1 MDINKINQDLQKTYQ
16 QINNLEV
23 INDKSDITIDIPD
36 KVMLDKLYNDFKTFD
51 KSERNIFL
59 SQISKIEGEGMN
71 SKNKNFSTMKT
82 EQRTFLLEKLNQ
94 RVIEMKK
101 TLDNLDNLDN
111 KETETETETEII
123 ANNAKEA

>member
-71 SKNKNFSTMKT
+71 AKNKNFSTMKT

-101 TLDNLDNLDN
+101 RLEN
-111 KETETETETEII
+111 TETETDTEII
-123 ANNAKEA
+123 ANNANNAKEA

>member
-59 SQISKIEGEGMN
+59 SQISKIKGDGMN

-101 TLDNLDNLDN
+101 RLEN
-111 KETETETETEII
+111 TETEII
-123 ANNAKEA
+123 ANNATNANNANNATNAKEA